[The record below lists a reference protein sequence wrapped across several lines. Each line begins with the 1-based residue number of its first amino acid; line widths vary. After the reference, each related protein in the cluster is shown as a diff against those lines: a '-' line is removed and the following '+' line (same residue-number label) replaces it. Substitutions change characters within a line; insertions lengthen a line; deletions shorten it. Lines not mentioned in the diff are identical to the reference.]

1 MNCCKGYA
9 VPYASFTL
17 TATKDTAEKSIK
29 WEGII
34 NDNLIAVGTWHLQI
48 KSIALTGISKTTMP
62 DNASLTDSPVFSL
75 TCNLTGNNIR
85 WFGPIIQNYSSKQPY
100 ISLYPIEY
108 FQIKALKSKK
118 EHVQTFEMNGQPQLL
133 NVVQKNIAIEMKPM
147 EETYKFDDIS
157 CKASVHVN
165 LYKA

>member
-1 MNCCKGYA
+1 
-9 VPYASFTL
+9 
-17 TATKDTAEKSIK
+17 
-29 WEGII
+29 
-34 NDNLIAVGTWHLQI
+34 
-48 KSIALTGISKTTMP
+48 MP

-133 NVVQKNIAIEMKPM
+133 NVVQKYIAIEMKPM

-165 LYKA
+165 LYKAWHVVRTSWNVCFKYATQCDKGERFYSQSL